1 MSDVVLRVAGVR
13 RAFAPAGG
21 GVAVP
26 VLRGVDLT
34 LRRGEL
40 VTLAGPSGSGKSALL
55 AIIAG
60 FDQSDAGTVRLAG
73 VAGGAR
79 PPWSTLAMVPQSLGL
94 LEELTCEENAAAPLL
109 FAGRAGRPVD
119 GRPGERLRARPEEG
133 LAAAGALLDRLG
145 IGPLARRYPAEVSL
159 GQQQRVA
166 LARALII
173 RPTVVLA
180 DEPTA
185 HLDHRTIE
193 TVVHVLLDTVASG
206 TACLLA
212 THDDALTRRAH
223 RRLEL
228 HHGVL
233 TDAGPGAEAA

>member
-1 MSDVVLRVAGVR
+1 MSDVVLTVDGVR
-13 RAFAPAGG
+13 RAFGQ
-21 GVAVP
+21 VP

-34 LRRGEL
+34 LRAGEL

-60 FDQSDAGTVRLAG
+60 FDRPDSGTVSLAGTLAG
-73 VAGGAR
+73 ATGRQPAIGR
-79 PPWSTLAMVPQSLGL
+79 PSWSTLALVPQSLGL

-109 FAGRAGRPVD
+109 FGPPAGRSGALDRG
-119 GRPGERLRARPEEG
+119 A
-133 LAAAGALLDRLG
+133 ALLDRLEVG
-145 IGPLARRYPAEVSL
+145 ALARRYPAEVSL

-166 LARALII
+166 LARALIGG
-173 RPTVVLA
+173 PAVLLA

-185 HLDHRTIE
+185 HLDHRTID
-193 TVVHVLLDTVASG
+193 VVVAVLDAAVAAG

-212 THDDALTRRAH
+212 THDESLTRRAH

-233 TDAGPGAEAA
+233 TDTGPGVAAA